1 MWYSFTKLSETED
14 SVVYAF
20 GYESRERTGRL
31 EYDKKTKKTTVLQ
44 DSANKTY
51 FADLSYATYQ
61 LIERCGAPDEKT
73 IAYG

>member
-14 SVVYAF
+14 TIVYAF
-20 GYESRERTGRL
+20 GFESHERTGRL
-31 EYDKKTKKTTVLQ
+31 EYNKKTEETVVVQ
-44 DSANKTY
+44 DSDNKTY
-51 FADLSYATYQ
+51 FKHLSYAAYQ